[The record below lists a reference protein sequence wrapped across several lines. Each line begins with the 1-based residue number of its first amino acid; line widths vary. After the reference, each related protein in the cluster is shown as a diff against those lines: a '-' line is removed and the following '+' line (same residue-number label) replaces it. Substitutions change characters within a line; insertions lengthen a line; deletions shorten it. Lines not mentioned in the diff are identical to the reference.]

1 MMRMLRLSTCKCLV
15 WVNTAISTLKHH
27 LPMTHV
33 VSNCKLF
40 TFLSSIYLD
49 FIGLTDLVEL
59 YVGFSVF
66 QEQHYIIIQFKVI
79 EGLCQDTIIIRKSDK
94 IKVDNNLSPFTNP
107 IIQLC
112 HLEKIVFALMTPC
125 RQTFTNPIVPF
136 CHLQKIVLAIM
147 TPWRRC
153 CRRVF

>member
-1 MMRMLRLSTCKCLV
+1 MSYNAQIGSDYIYMIRILLMTRLRRVYIWKCLVWVHTAKWTEYDHLLMMRMLRLSTCKCLV

-94 IKVDNNLSPFTNP
+94 IKVDNNLSPF
-107 IIQLC
+107 
-112 HLEKIVFALMTPC
+112 
-125 RQTFTNPIVPF
+125 
-136 CHLQKIVLAIM
+136 
-147 TPWRRC
+147 
-153 CRRVF
+153 